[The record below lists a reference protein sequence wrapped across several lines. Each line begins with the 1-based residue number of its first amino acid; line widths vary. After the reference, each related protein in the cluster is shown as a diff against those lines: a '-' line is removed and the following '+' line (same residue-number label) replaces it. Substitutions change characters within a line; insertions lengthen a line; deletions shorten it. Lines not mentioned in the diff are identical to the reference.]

1 MNDKQVIKAL
11 KKELFKLRERNEELE
26 ECNELCLNEIQR
38 LQEELAK
45 EKAFRLLLSR
55 VIEMPDFYEIT
66 EFKLPF

>member
-38 LQEELAK
+38 LLEELAK

-55 VIEMPDFYEIT
+55 VIEMLDFYEIT

>member
-66 EFKLPF
+66 GFKLPF